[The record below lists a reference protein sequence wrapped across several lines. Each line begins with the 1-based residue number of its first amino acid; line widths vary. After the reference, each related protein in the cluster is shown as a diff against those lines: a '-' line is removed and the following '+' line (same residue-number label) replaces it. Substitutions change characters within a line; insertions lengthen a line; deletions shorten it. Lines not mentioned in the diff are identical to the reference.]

1 LRERPRI
8 VTVTEAGE
16 WGVVRIDHI
25 ELATWS
31 AASPPRI
38 PMKRTLATVLLLAVG
53 RTATAQL
60 YFAGPNP
67 GQNVPRQVYQ
77 PGQVAVSTTPGL
89 VPTPVYANPP
99 AQGLTVVG
107 GQPLGTYQ
115 PGQVAITGVQPG
127 GYTSGGTMTNT
138 SSYNGSASSDGSAAQ
153 SFSSAFAPSG
163 LGDAAGA
170 GVDAAFGLTGNQTS
184 YRQPYGQ
191 RPTYGGQ
198 FYNVQ
203 QPRQPTYGSQ
213 FYNAQRPQQ
222 PTYSSQYYNAQRPQQ
237 PTYSSQYYNVQQPQQ
252 PNRNQPYFQPRL
264 YSSFQ
269 HQR

>member
-1 LRERPRI
+1 
-8 VTVTEAGE
+8 
-16 WGVVRIDHI
+16 
-25 ELATWS
+25 
-31 AASPPRI
+31 
-38 PMKRTLATVLLLAVG
+38 MKKTLATVLLLAVG

-89 VPTPVYANPP
+89 VSTPVYANPP

-191 RPTYGGQ
+191 RPTYGSQ

-213 FYNAQRPQQ
+213 F
-222 PTYSSQYYNAQRPQQ
+222 YNAQRPQQ